1 MGSSNMLIKLG
12 QLLTTFGVEG
22 EKALQME
29 ASHSPPHNS
38 SHQSG
43 PAEPQVLWAYKT
55 EEERSV
61 KVIESLLR

>member
-12 QLLTTFGVEG
+12 QLLTKFGVEG
-22 EKALQME
+22 EKAPQME

-43 PAEPQVLWAYKT
+43 PAEPQVL
-55 EEERSV
+55 
-61 KVIESLLR
+61 